1 MSHIRQL
8 RHREHNHLERYDHGK
23 YKHIIQYV
31 GHTGFYSGQVISSHG
46 SKQNDRCHRKYR
58 DKSRP
63 SEGCEETC
71 FFNTV
76 HIVGKPCKSLCGR
89 QCERIV
95 TDEQFSLKG
104 VDQHEENRGQKCNY
118 QHTQDTKNDYIGSF
132 FLSHYCSTSLRLV
145 STSCPRAMTA
155 TTMKN
160 STALA

>member
-31 GHTGFYSGQVISSHG
+31 GHTGFYSGQVISGHG

-95 TDEQFSLKG
+95 TDEQFSFKG
-104 VDQHEENRGQKCNY
+104 VDQHEEIGVKNATTNTHRIQKMI
-118 QHTQDTKNDYIGSF
+118 TLEVF
-132 FLSHYCSTSLRLV
+132 FLV
-145 STSCPRAMTA
+145 II
-155 TTMKN
+155 
-160 STALA
+160 ALPPYVW